1 MEGNDRTRCAPPA
14 ARKPDVID
22 PLAQRIL
29 DRLSKHA
36 EAGQIVLGGYFAMQ
50 HYLEY
55 RNTHD
60 IDAWWR
66 TRADAA
72 TEAVIREAMTGVAAE
87 EGLEFRERRF
97 GETLSFELR
106 RAGRRCFSFQIAVR
120 SVELEP
126 PTASAWPPI
135 QIETL
140 QDNLGAKMNALV
152 DRGAPR
158 DFTDVMHVVKAGLA
172 DTARCWELWSRK
184 NPGQPVS
191 AARDKVLH
199 HLAELASRRPVD
211 SIADPSE
218 RQRARDTREWY
229 RLEFLRAGE

>member
-1 MEGNDRTRCAPPA
+1 MEDNELDRQLSPR
-14 ARKPDVID
+14 RNKPHRID
-22 PLAQRIL
+22 PLAERIL
-29 DRLSKHA
+29 DLLTKYA
-36 EAGQIVLGGYFAMQ
+36 AAGEIVLGGYFALR

-55 RNTHD
+55 RDTYD

-72 TEAVIREAMTGVAAE
+72 AEAAVREVMTRVAVE
-87 EGLEFRERRF
+87 EGLEIRERRF
-97 GETLSFELR
+97 GETTSFELR
-106 RAGRRCFSFQIAVR
+106 RAGRKCFSFQIAVR

-158 DFTDVMHVVKAGLA
+158 DFTDVMRVVNAGLA
-172 DTARCWELWSRK
+172 STAACWELWSRK
-184 NPGQPVS
+184 NAGQ
-191 AARDKVLH
+191 AMIGARDKVRH
-199 HLAELASRRPVD
+199 HLTEIELRRPLEFV
-211 SIADPSE
+211 SDPDE
-218 RQRARDTREWY
+218 RKRAKETRDWFRN
-229 RLEFLRAGE
+229 EFLRASE